1 MKTFVAQ
8 FIDLCR
14 PFWRGRQ
21 GLLALLL
28 LIIAASMGWAIV
40 YLNVLLNAWSK
51 TFYDALGSF
60 DSSLLLS
67 LMKEYGIYILI
78 YIAVFVHQ
86 DWFTR
91 WLIIRWRSAMT
102 EELVTS
108 WLAKR
113 AFYRMSVTGNI
124 DNPDQRI
131 AEDINL
137 FVDKTVSLVVSF
149 FVVTAQLSSFVII
162 LWELSGIQ
170 RFTLF
175 GEEWVIKGYL
185 VWVVILYTVFGT
197 AITHLIG
204 KRLHAINYEKQRAEA
219 NFRASLLRKHDNA
232 EQIALYGGEQQEKS
246 HLQRQFSAIVV
257 NWWRS
262 MNAER
267 NLGFFTTG
275 YMRVS
280 LIVPIFAA
288 LPAFLSKTVTLG
300 GLMQIRGAF
309 SQVHGALS
317 WFIRMYR
324 EFMALSAS
332 MERLS
337 QFKQEI
343 KRHQSEQEVHSAGKR
358 LQVDQLSFST
368 PQGAPL
374 LQNVDLRCEAGSW
387 SKLSG
392 RSGLGKSTLL
402 RTLNGLWPYYDGR
415 WQSPEGR
422 SLLLPQQSYLGQGTL
437 AEILCYPHPPLA
449 DSEILRQT
457 LDSVGLSEWRD
468 RLDEQLNWDR
478 VFSGGERQRVAFARA
493 LIAKPDTLYLDEATS
508 NLDHDAARQLLA
520 LIKLA
525 LPACTVIAITHQ
537 TELDDLFPHRYD
549 LTDFASPQ
557 H

>member
-14 PFWRGRQ
+14 PFWRGKQ

-40 YLNVLLNAWSK
+40 YLNVLLNTWSK

-343 KRHQSEQEVHSAGKR
+343 KRHQSEQEVYSAGKR
-358 LQVDQLSFST
+358 LQVEQLSFST

>member
-14 PFWRGRQ
+14 PFWRGKQ

>member
-1 MKTFVAQ
+1 M
-8 FIDLCR
+8 
-14 PFWRGRQ
+14 
-21 GLLALLL
+21 LLL
-28 LIIAASMGWAIV
+28 VAAISMGWTIV
-40 YLNVLLNAWSK
+40 YLNVLLNDWSK
-51 TFYDALGSF
+51 TFYDALGTF

-78 YIAVFVHQ
+78 YIVVFVHQ

-102 EELVTS
+102 EELVNS

-113 AFYRMSVTGNI
+113 AFYRMSIVGKI

-131 AEDINL
+131 AEDISL
-137 FVDKTVSLVVSF
+137 FVDKTVSLVASF
-149 FVVTAQLSSFVII
+149 LVVTAQLSSFVII
-162 LWELSGIQ
+162 LWELSGVQ

-185 VWVVILYTVFGT
+185 VWAVIIYTVFGT
-197 AITHLIG
+197 LITHLIG
-204 KRLHAINYEKQRAEA
+204 KRLHGINYEKQRAEA

-246 HLQRQFSAIVV
+246 HLKRQFSAIVS

-275 YMRVS
+275 YMRIS

-309 SQVHGALS
+309 AQVHGALS

-324 EFMALSAS
+324 EFMELSAS

-343 KRHQSEQEVHSAGKR
+343 KRHQSEDEVVPVGER
-358 LQVDQLSFST
+358 LQLDQLSFTT
-368 PQGAPL
+368 PQGFPL
-374 LQNVDLRCEAGSW
+374 LQKVDLSCEAGSW
-387 SKLSG
+387 SKFSG

-402 RTLNGLWPYYDGR
+402 RTLSGLWPYYDGR
-415 WQSPEGR
+415 WQSLEGR

-437 AEILCYPHPPLA
+437 AEILCYPHPALA
-449 DSEILRQT
+449 DSEMLRQT
-457 LDSVGLSEWRD
+457 LDSVGLGAWRD

-520 LIKLA
+520 LVKLA
-525 LPACTVIAITHQ
+525 LPACTVVAITHQ
-537 TELDDLFPHRYD
+537 TELDDLFTHRYD
-549 LTDFASPQ
+549 LTDFASQ
-557 H
+557 RS

>member
-1 MKTFVAQ
+1 MKKVVAQ
-8 FIDLCR
+8 FVDLCR
-14 PFWRGRQ
+14 PFWRGKQ
-21 GLLALLL
+21 GGLALLL
-28 LIIAASMGWAIV
+28 LVIATSMGWAIV
-40 YLNVLLNAWSK
+40 YLNVLLNDWSK
-51 TFYDALGSF
+51 TFYDALGTF

-78 YIAVFVHQ
+78 YIVVFVHQ

-102 EELVTS
+102 EELVNS

-113 AFYRMSVTGNI
+113 AFYRMSIAGKI

-131 AEDINL
+131 AEDISL
-137 FVDKTVSLVVSF
+137 FVDKTVSLIVSF
-149 FVVTAQLSSFVII
+149 LVVTAQLSSFVII
-162 LWELSGIQ
+162 LWELSGVQ

-185 VWVVILYTVFGT
+185 VWAVIFYTVFGT
-197 AITHLIG
+197 LITHLIG
-204 KRLHAINYEKQRAEA
+204 KRLHGINYEKQRAEA

-232 EQIALYGGEQQEKS
+232 EQIALYGGEKQEKS
-246 HLQRQFSAIVV
+246 HLQRQFSAIVS

-309 SQVHGALS
+309 AQVHGALS

-324 EFMALSAS
+324 EFMELSAS

-343 KRHQSEQEVHSAGKR
+343 KRHQSEQETIPVGER
-358 LQVDQLSFST
+358 LQVDQLSFTT
-368 PQGAPL
+368 PQGSPL
-374 LQNVDLRCEAGSW
+374 LQKVDLRCEAGSW

-415 WQSPEGR
+415 WQSLEGH

-449 DSEILRQT
+449 DSEMLRQT
-457 LDSVGLSEWRD
+457 LDSVGLGAWRD

-520 LIKLA
+520 LVKMA
-525 LPACTVIAITHQ
+525 LPACTVVAITHQ

-549 LTDFASPQ
+549 LTDFASQ
-557 H
+557 RS